1 MKRTYGNLRL
11 DGAHWI
17 MDEIGPYAAMQLK
30 RQFPK
35 IPSGTAGPFAFSNRP
50 DIAEDLRWF
59 MARFPMLMKRQD
71 AAALIAASDLH
82 RRRVAEVEEI
92 CRPDWKPR
100 STEGLGFRRGVK
112 LHDHQARNIEIAAR
126 FGRLLIMDELGAGK
140 THSGMG
146 CILAAKTLPAA
157 IIVQRHLMKQWA
169 RQITKFT
176 TLTVHEIRRTTPYTL
191 PQADIYLFSYTQIA
205 GWVDVVA
212 QAPFRGVVFDEI
224 QDIRAGEKTAKGKA
238 ARVFTAGADL
248 RVGMSIGPDSRIEAV
263 GGLCGNGWCGSIED
277 LWNVVS
283 HLGAATDA
291 NGYEV
296 IDLSGS
302 DIKTRG
308 WIEAKGWGWKPIKKM
323 IRHVCDKPVLRALVR
338 GRELIATDDHSIF
351 VAGQEGMKTK
361 TTSLISAG
369 DVLISDNGRNWGA
382 ATEQPLLP
390 LEVVRKIDRCQAVVS
405 LHGVTRHDLGLA
417 AWQWQNCMR
426 EQTYGDRIPID
437 VYIKN
442 AGRLPTATGF
452 YAGRGRAPYVPS
464 EIMLSE
470 MAYLLGFFI
479 GDGWVSE
486 RQRICFAVEDAR
498 VDEFCAYAKDRFHGA
513 NITTRKM
520 KGRSFEVRITHRL
533 MAEIFY
539 HIFGGAKCHEK
550 RIPAAWIMSWP
561 EHARRELLAGLV
573 DSDGRRDQRERNRS
587 SARYSTVSKHLA
599 SDLMVL
605 LTSLGVIGSHYV
617 RNPTQGG
624 VVNGR
629 VIEGKRPAHTVCWS
643 WNAEVGLERGR
654 KGNRHRYEWT
664 NGVTKESVVRSIEI
678 ADQPEYVYDFEMDGH
693 PSFSANGILVHNSA
707 TPIYNYGD
715 ESWFIM
721 DILEPGCLG
730 TWVEFVTEWCSYRG
744 KDKWIVND
752 PSALGSYLID
762 RHLVTRHKTEKRP
775 VNQIVV
781 EVDFDEEVEAK
792 ELNFAAALA
801 QRVLHG
807 SFTERGQASRELD
820 MMARRITGLAK
831 AASVAAYV
839 RILVESGEPV
849 ILAGWHREVYA
860 KWMELLGDL
869 GPMLYTGTESA
880 SQKDK
885 VAKAFISGAC
895 RLLIISLRSGAG
907 LDGLQERGRFV
918 VFGELDWTNACH
930 SQLIGRLDRP
940 GQKHEVTAI
949 FCVTDGGSD
958 PAIQG
963 VLGLKD
969 SQMRGITDPL
979 AGTVTVHSDVDRFRE
994 IAKMYLAKAA
1004 AA

>member
-59 MARFPMLMKRQD
+59 MARFPMLMKRRD

-176 TLTVHEIRRTTPYTL
+176 TLTVHEIRRTTPYAL

-248 RVGMSIGPDSRIEAV
+248 RVG
-263 GGLCGNGWCGSIED
+263 L
-277 LWNVVS
+277 
-283 HLGAATDA
+283 
-291 NGYEV
+291 
-296 IDLSGS
+296 
-302 DIKTRG
+302 
-308 WIEAKGWGWKPIKKM
+308 
-323 IRHVCDKPVLRALVR
+323 
-338 GRELIATDDHSIF
+338 
-351 VAGQEGMKTK
+351 
-361 TTSLISAG
+361 
-369 DVLISDNGRNWGA
+369 
-382 ATEQPLLP
+382 
-390 LEVVRKIDRCQAVVS
+390 
-405 LHGVTRHDLGLA
+405 
-417 AWQWQNCMR
+417 
-426 EQTYGDRIPID
+426 
-437 VYIKN
+437 
-442 AGRLPTATGF
+442 
-452 YAGRGRAPYVPS
+452 
-464 EIMLSE
+464 
-470 MAYLLGFFI
+470 
-479 GDGWVSE
+479 
-486 RQRICFAVEDAR
+486 
-498 VDEFCAYAKDRFHGA
+498 
-513 NITTRKM
+513 
-520 KGRSFEVRITHRL
+520 
-533 MAEIFY
+533 
-539 HIFGGAKCHEK
+539 
-550 RIPAAWIMSWP
+550 
-561 EHARRELLAGLV
+561 
-573 DSDGRRDQRERNRS
+573 
-587 SARYSTVSKHLA
+587 
-599 SDLMVL
+599 
-605 LTSLGVIGSHYV
+605 
-617 RNPTQGG
+617 
-624 VVNGR
+624 
-629 VIEGKRPAHTVCWS
+629 
-643 WNAEVGLERGR
+643 
-654 KGNRHRYEWT
+654 
-664 NGVTKESVVRSIEI
+664 
-678 ADQPEYVYDFEMDGH
+678 
-693 PSFSANGILVHNSA
+693 SA

-715 ESWFIM
+715 ETWFIM

-730 TWVEFVTEWCSYRG
+730 TWAEFVTEWCSFRG

-752 PSALGSYLID
+752 PPALGSYLID
-762 RHLVTRHKTEKRP
+762 RHLVTRHKTDKRP

-869 GPMLYTGTESA
+869 RPMLYTGTESA

-1004 AA
+1004 AS